1 MTQQRPQ
8 SVLITGASSGIG
20 EATALRLDARGFRV
34 FAGVR
39 NEDAAQA
46 LRERAS
52 ERLTPLMLDV
62 TDGSTIARAVE
73 TVGHAE
79 AGTILGIVNNA
90 GIVMPGP
97 LEFLPLEDV
106 RMQLEVNVVGVL
118 AVTQAFLPLLRA
130 SGNGRIVN
138 ISSINGRMAL
148 RFIGSYV
155 ASKFALEGMSDTLRM
170 ELRRWNIRV
179 VVIEPGAVATP
190 IFDVSRRR
198 GKTIAERMPRRAEE
212 LYPRVLSA
220 MRDRRGRTPRRAIA
234 PDRVARVIER
244 ALTAR
249 RPKTRYLVG
258 RDAKLGALAA
268 ALLPDRLLDRL
279 LTR

>member
-1 MTQQRPQ
+1 MTHTPSRT
-8 SVLITGASSGIG
+8 VLITGASSGIG
-20 EATALRLDARGFRV
+20 AATALRLDARGFRV

-39 NEDAAQA
+39 TEDAAQA
-46 LRERAS
+46 LREQAS

-62 TDGSTIARAVE
+62 TDDSTIARAAE
-73 TVGHAE
+73 TVGHSG
-79 AGTILGIVNNA
+79 AGRILGIINNA

-130 SGNGRIVN
+130 SGDGRIVN

-148 RFIGSYV
+148 RFLGPSV
-155 ASKFALEGMSDTLRM
+155 TSKFALEGMSDTLRM

-258 RDAKLGALAA
+258 RDAKLGALAT

>member
-62 TDGSTIARAVE
+62 TDDSTIARAVE
-73 TVGHAE
+73 TVSHAG
-79 AGTILGIVNNA
+79 ADRILGIVNNA

-97 LEFLPLEDV
+97 LEFLPLDDV

-138 ISSINGRMAL
+138 ISSINGRMAF

-198 GKTIAERMPRRAEE
+198 GKTIADRMPKRAEE

-220 MRDRRGRTPRRAIA
+220 MRDQRGRTPRRAIA

-258 RDAKLGALAA
+258 RDAKLGARAA

>member
-1 MTQQRPQ
+1 MTGQRPQ

-52 ERLTPLMLDV
+52 EHLTPLMLDV
-62 TDGSTIARAVE
+62 TDDGTIARAVE
-73 TVGHAE
+73 TVGHAG
-79 AGTILGIVNNA
+79 ADRILGIVNNA

-106 RMQLEVNVVGVL
+106 RRQLEVNVVGVL

-138 ISSINGRMAL
+138 ISSVNGRMAL
-148 RFIGSYV
+148 RFIGPYV

-170 ELRRWNIRV
+170 ELRQWNIQV
-179 VVIEPGAVATP
+179 VVIQPGAIATP

-198 GKTIAERMPRRAEE
+198 GKAIAERMPKRAEE